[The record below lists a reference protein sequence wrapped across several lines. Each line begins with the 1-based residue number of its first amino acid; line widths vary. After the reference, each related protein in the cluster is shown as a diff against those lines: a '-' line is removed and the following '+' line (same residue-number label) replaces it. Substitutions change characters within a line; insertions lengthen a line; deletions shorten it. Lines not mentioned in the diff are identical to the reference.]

1 MSSFF
6 LEIVNM
12 SISASWIVLAVL
24 LLRLLLKKAPKWIT
38 VLLWGIVAV
47 RLICPISI
55 ESAMSLMPSS
65 ETINTDIM
73 VEGNSM
79 VEHDSVVEY
88 KPLIDTGVPI
98 INDAVN
104 PIIEENFSSEPE
116 IKPQGDIRVTPLKSI
131 IPVLSWVWVAGMV
144 VMLAYTIF
152 SYLNVKNKI
161 STAVLLRQNIF
172 QSENV
177 VSPFVLGVVKPRIY
191 LPFDMDEQ
199 DMEHVIAHENAHIRR
214 KDHLWKPFGFLLL
227 TLHWFNPFI
236 WLAYVLLCRDIE
248 LACDEKV
255 VKEFDNQQKA
265 DYAQALLTCSVN
277 RRMIAACPIAFGEVG
292 VKDRVKSILNYKKP
306 AFWIIIVAIIASI
319 IAAVCFLTDPV
330 SEKDT
335 SVLGESDSTEQTN
348 PDNPLEKRYEIKI
361 NDDIEITQ
369 DYGVFQTDNTTPYE
383 ELITKTVD
391 IHAFAQYFDITGN
404 GRGIDDVMEFIG
416 VECLRETE
424 TGALYSVHKVEQGG
438 LLYIFYDNQEWLT
451 EIKTNGIKVW
461 FYVRE
466 RVSSSDFASLQKN
479 VSTIEDVIEID
490 EVDQIFL
497 NCYRADPEYQ
507 YHGTTLVTCH
517 YLEDGLYAIQYDLIG
532 GELIF
537 TDDYFADNFD
547 VPFQTESRYHP
558 YYAQV
563 LEMDMVE

>member
-24 LLRLLLKKAPKWIT
+24 FLRFLLKKAPKWIT

-55 ESAMSLMPSS
+55 ESAMSLMPSA

-79 VEHDSVVEY
+79 VEHDSVVEH
-88 KPLIDTGVPI
+88 KTLIDTGVPI

-104 PIIEENFSSEPE
+104 PIIEENFSPEPE
-116 IKPQGDIRVTPLKSI
+116 MGPQGDISVTPMQVIISI
-131 IPVLSWVWVAGMV
+131 LSWVWVAGMV
-144 VMLAYTIF
+144 VMLAYTVI
-152 SYLNVKNKI
+152 SYLRVKNKI
-161 STAVLLRQNIF
+161 GTAVLLRDSIY

-191 LPFDMDEQ
+191 LPFDMNEQ

-292 VKDRVKSILNYKKP
+292 VKNRVKSILNYKKP
-306 AFWIIIVAIIASI
+306 AFWIIIVAVLASV
-319 IAAVCFLTDPV
+319 IAAVCFLTDPI

-348 PDNPLEKRYEIKI
+348 PDNPLEKRYELKI

-391 IHAFAQYFDITGN
+391 IHAFAQNFDITGDR
-404 GRGIDDVMEFIG
+404 RGIDDVMEFIG

-466 RVSSSDFASLQKN
+466 RAPILPLCRKMFLQ
-479 VSTIEDVIEID
+479 
-490 EVDQIFL
+490 
-497 NCYRADPEYQ
+497 
-507 YHGTTLVTCH
+507 
-517 YLEDGLYAIQYDLIG
+517 
-532 GELIF
+532 
-537 TDDYFADNFD
+537 
-547 VPFQTESRYHP
+547 
-558 YYAQV
+558 
-563 LEMDMVE
+563 

>member
-47 RLICPISI
+47 RLICPFSI
-55 ESAMSLMPSS
+55 ESAMSLIPSA

-73 VEGNSM
+73 VEGDSM
-79 VEHDSVVEY
+79 VENDSVVEH

-104 PIIEENFSSEPE
+104 PIIEENLSPEPE
-116 IKPQGDIRVTPLKSI
+116 MEPQGDISMTPMQGIISI
-131 IPVLSWVWVAGMV
+131 LSWAWVGGMV
-144 VMLAYTIF
+144 VMLAYTVI
-152 SYLNVKNKI
+152 SYLRVKNKI
-161 STAVLLRQNIF
+161 GTAVLLRDSIY

-191 LPFDMDEQ
+191 LPFNMDEQ

-292 VKDRVKSILNYKKP
+292 VKDRVKSVLNYKKP
-306 AFWIIIVAIIASI
+306 AFWIIIVAVLASV

-348 PDNPLEKRYEIKI
+348 PDNPLEKRYELKI

-391 IHAFAQYFDITGN
+391 IHAFAQYFDIVGD

-537 TDDYFADNFD
+537 TDDYFTDNFD

>member
-24 LLRLLLKKAPKWIT
+24 LLRLLLKKAPKWIM

-47 RLICPISI
+47 RLICPFSI
-55 ESAMSLMPSS
+55 ESAMSLIPSS

-73 VEGNSM
+73 VEDDSM
-79 VEHDSVVEY
+79 LENDSVVEH

-104 PIIEENFSSEPE
+104 PIIEENFSQELE
-116 IKPQGDIRVTPLKSI
+116 MEPQGGISVTPLQI
-131 IPVLSWVWVAGMV
+131 IILILSWIWMAGMV
-144 VMLAYTIF
+144 VMLAYTVI
-152 SYLNVKNKI
+152 SYLRVKRKI
-161 STAVLLRQNIF
+161 GTAVRLRENIF

-177 VSPFVLGVVKPRIY
+177 VSPFVLGVIKPRIY
-191 LPFDMDEQ
+191 LPFDMNEQ

-265 DYAQALLTCSVN
+265 DYAQALVTCSVN

-306 AFWIIIVAIIASI
+306 AFWIIIVAIIASS

-335 SVLGESDSTEQTN
+335 SALEESDATEQTN
-348 PDNPLEKRYEIKI
+348 TDNPLEKRYELKI

-391 IHAFAQYFDITGN
+391 IHAFAQYFDIVGD

-507 YHGTTLVTCH
+507 YDGKHLYTVH
-517 YLEDGLYAIQYDLIG
+517 YLEDGIYLILYELIG

-547 VPFQTESRYHP
+547 LPIQTESRYYP

>member
-6 LEIVNM
+6 LEIVNI

-24 LLRLLLKKAPKWIT
+24 LLRLLLKKAPKWIM

-47 RLICPISI
+47 RLICPFSI
-55 ESAMSLMPSS
+55 ESAMSLIPSS

-73 VEGNSM
+73 VEDDRMLEN
-79 VEHDSVVEY
+79 DSVVEH

-104 PIIEENFSSEPE
+104 PIIEENFSQELE
-116 IKPQGDIRVTPLKSI
+116 MEPQGGISVTPLQI
-131 IPVLSWVWVAGMV
+131 IILILSWIWMAGMV
-144 VMLAYTIF
+144 VMLAYTVI
-152 SYLNVKNKI
+152 SYLRVKRKI
-161 STAVLLRQNIF
+161 GTAVRLRENIF

-177 VSPFVLGVVKPRIY
+177 VSPFVLGVIKPRIY
-191 LPFDMDEQ
+191 LPFDMNEQ

-265 DYAQALLTCSVN
+265 DYAQALVTCSVN

-306 AFWIIIVAIIASI
+306 AFWIIIVAIIASS

-335 SVLGESDSTEQTN
+335 SALEESDATEQTN
-348 PDNPLEKRYEIKI
+348 TDNPLEKKYEIKI

-391 IHAFAQYFDITGN
+391 IHAFAQYFDIVGD

-507 YHGTTLVTCH
+507 YDGKHLYTVH
-517 YLEDGLYAIQYDLIG
+517 YLEDGIYLILYELIG

-547 VPFQTESRYHP
+547 LPIQTESRYYP

>member
-24 LLRLLLKKAPKWIT
+24 FLRFLLKKAPKWIT

-47 RLICPISI
+47 RLICPFSI

-73 VEGNSM
+73 VEGDSM
-79 VEHDSVVEY
+79 VVNDSMIENDSVVEH

-104 PIIEENFSSEPE
+104 PIIEENFSPEPE
-116 IKPQGDIRVTPLKSI
+116 MGPQGDISVTPMQVIISI
-131 IPVLSWVWVAGMV
+131 LSWVWVAGMV
-144 VMLAYTIF
+144 VMFAYTVI
-152 SYLNVKNKI
+152 SYLRVKNKI
-161 STAVLLRQNIF
+161 GTAVRLRENIF

-177 VSPFVLGVVKPRIY
+177 VSPFVLGVVKPKIY
-191 LPFDMDEQ
+191 LPFDMKAQ

-236 WLAYVLLCRDIE
+236 WIAYVLLCRDIE

-292 VKDRVKSILNYKKP
+292 VKNRVKSILNYKKP
-306 AFWIIIVAIIASI
+306 AFWIIIVAVLASV

-335 SVLGESDSTEQTN
+335 SALEESNATEQTN
-348 PDNPLEKRYEIKI
+348 TDNPLEKRYEV
-361 NDDIEITQ
+361 DYSYDAIEVTQ
-369 DYGVFQTDNTTPYE
+369 DYGVFQVDNTTPYE

-391 IHAFAQYFDITGN
+391 IHQFAQYFEPIYG
-404 GRGIDDVMEFIG
+404 GEIDTVMEFIG

-424 TGALYSVHKVEQGG
+424 AGALYSVHKVEQGG
-438 LLYIFYDNQEWLT
+438 LLYIFYSNYDWKT
-451 EIKTNGIKVW
+451 EIRTNDVKTW

-466 RVSSSDFASLQKN
+466 RLSSADFSSLEKN
-479 VSTIEDVIEID
+479 VSTIQDVIEID
-490 EVDQIFL
+490 AVEQIYL

-507 YHGTTLVTCH
+507 YDGKHLHTVH
-517 YLEDGLYAIQYDLIG
+517 YLEDGIYLILYELIG

-547 VPFQTESRYHP
+547 LPIQTESRYHP
-558 YYAQV
+558 YYA
-563 LEMDMVE
+563 

>member
-24 LLRLLLKKAPKWIT
+24 LLRLLLTKAPKWIT

-47 RLICPISI
+47 RLICPFSI
-55 ESAMSLMPSS
+55 ESAMSLIPSS

-73 VEGNSM
+73 VEGDSM
-79 VEHDSVVEY
+79 VENDSVVEH

-104 PIIEENFSSEPE
+104 PIIEENFSPEPE
-116 IKPQGDIRVTPLKSI
+116 MESQGDISKTPMQI
-131 IPVLSWVWVAGMV
+131 IILILSWIWMAGMV
-144 VMLAYTIF
+144 VMLAYTVI
-152 SYLNVKNKI
+152 SYLRVKRKI
-161 STAVLLRQNIF
+161 GTAVLLRENIF

-191 LPFDMDEQ
+191 LPFHMNEQ
-199 DMEHVIAHENAHIRR
+199 DIEHVIAHENAHIRR

-265 DYAQALLTCSVN
+265 DYAQALVTCSVN

-306 AFWIIIVAIIASI
+306 AFWIIIVAIIASS

-335 SVLGESDSTEQTN
+335 SALEESDATEQTN
-348 PDNPLEKRYEIKI
+348 TDNPLEKRYELKI

-391 IHAFAQYFDITGN
+391 IHAFAQYFDIVGD

-507 YHGTTLVTCH
+507 YDGKHLYTVH
-517 YLEDGLYAIQYDLIG
+517 YLEDGIYLILYELIG

-547 VPFQTESRYHP
+547 LPIQTESRYYP

>member
-24 LLRLLLKKAPKWIT
+24 LLRLLLKKAPKWIM

-47 RLICPISI
+47 RLICPFSI
-55 ESAMSLMPSS
+55 ESAMSLIPSS

-73 VEGNSM
+73 VEDDSM
-79 VEHDSVVEY
+79 LENDSVVEH

-104 PIIEENFSSEPE
+104 PIIEENFSQELE
-116 IKPQGDIRVTPLKSI
+116 MEPQGGISVTPLQI
-131 IPVLSWVWVAGMV
+131 IILILSWIWMAGMV
-144 VMLAYTIF
+144 VMLAYTVI
-152 SYLNVKNKI
+152 SYLRVKNKI
-161 STAVLLRQNIF
+161 GTAVLLRENIF

-191 LPFDMDEQ
+191 LPFHMNEQ
-199 DMEHVIAHENAHIRR
+199 DIEHVIAHENAHIRR
-214 KDHLWKPFGFLLL
+214 KDHLWKPFGFLIL

-236 WLAYVLLCRDIE
+236 WLGYVLLCRDIE

-306 AFWIIIVAIIASI
+306 AFWIIIVAVLAGV

-335 SVLGESDSTEQTN
+335 SALEESDATEQTN
-348 PDNPLEKRYEIKI
+348 TDNPLEKKYEIKI

-391 IHAFAQYFDITGN
+391 IHAFAQYFDIVGD

-507 YHGTTLVTCH
+507 YDGKHLYTVH
-517 YLEDGLYAIQYDLIG
+517 YLEDGIYLILYELIG

-547 VPFQTESRYHP
+547 LPIQTESRYYP

>member
-79 VEHDSVVEY
+79 VENDSVVEH

-104 PIIEENFSSEPE
+104 PIIKENFSPEPE
-116 IKPQGDIRVTPLKSI
+116 MEPQGDISVTPIQGIISI
-131 IPVLSWVWVAGMV
+131 LSWVWVAGMV
-144 VMLAYTIF
+144 VMLAYTAI
-152 SYLNVKNKI
+152 SYLRVKNKI
-161 STAVLLRQNIF
+161 STAVRLRENIF

-177 VSPFVLGVVKPRIY
+177 VSPFVLGVVKPKIY
-191 LPFDMDEQ
+191 LPFDMKAQ

-236 WLAYVLLCRDIE
+236 WIAYVLLCRDIE

-277 RRMIAACPIAFGEVG
+277 RRTIAACPIAFGEVG

-306 AFWIIIVAIIASI
+306 AFWIIIVAIIASV

-335 SVLGESDSTEQTN
+335 SVLGDSDNTEQTN
-348 PDNPLEKRYEIKI
+348 PDNPLEKRYEMKI

-391 IHAFAQYFDITGN
+391 IHAFAQNFDITGDR
-404 GRGIDDVMEFIG
+404 RGIDDVMEFIG

-424 TGALYSVHKVEQGG
+424 AGALYSVHKVEQGG

-466 RVSSSDFASLQKN
+466 RVSSTDFASLQKN

>member
-38 VLLWGIVAV
+38 VLLWGFVAV
-47 RLICPISI
+47 RLICPFSI
-55 ESAMSLMPSS
+55 ESAMSLIPSS

-73 VEGNSM
+73 VEGDFM
-79 VEHDSVVEY
+79 VENDSVVEH

-104 PIIEENFSSEPE
+104 PIIEENFSPEPE
-116 IKPQGDIRVTPLKSI
+116 MESQGDISKTPMQVIISI
-131 IPVLSWVWVAGMV
+131 LSWGWVGGMV
-144 VMLAYTIF
+144 VMLAYTVI
-152 SYLNVKNKI
+152 SYLRVKNKI
-161 STAVLLRQNIF
+161 GTAVLLRENIF

-191 LPFDMDEQ
+191 LPFHMNEQ
-199 DMEHVIAHENAHIRR
+199 DIEHVIAHENAHIRR
-214 KDHLWKPFGFLLL
+214 KDHLWKPFGFLIL

-236 WLAYVLLCRDIE
+236 WLGYVLLCRDIE

-292 VKDRVKSILNYKKP
+292 VKDRVKSVLNYKKP
-306 AFWIIIVAIIASI
+306 AFWIIIVAVLAGV

-335 SVLGESDSTEQTN
+335 SALEESDATEQTN
-348 PDNPLEKRYEIKI
+348 TDNPLEKKYEIKI

-391 IHAFAQYFDITGN
+391 IHAFAQYFDIVGD

-507 YHGTTLVTCH
+507 YDGKHLYTVH
-517 YLEDGLYAIQYDLIG
+517 YLEDGIYLILYELIG

-547 VPFQTESRYHP
+547 LPIQTESRYYP

>member
-73 VEGNSM
+73 IEGNSM
-79 VEHDSVVEY
+79 VENDSVVEH
-88 KPLIDTGVPI
+88 KPLIDTGVSI

-116 IKPQGDIRVTPLKSI
+116 MKPQGDISMTPMQVI
-131 IPVLSWVWVAGMV
+131 IAILSRVWVGGMV
-144 VMLAYTIF
+144 IMLAYTIF

-161 STAVLLRQNIF
+161 STAVLLRENIF

-191 LPFDMDEQ
+191 LPFNMDEQ

-214 KDHLWKPFGFLLL
+214 KDHLWKPFGFLIL

-348 PDNPLEKRYEIKI
+348 PDNPLEKRYEV
-361 NDDIEITQ
+361 DYSYDAIEVTQ
-369 DYGVFQTDNTTPYE
+369 DYGVFQVDNTTPYE

-391 IHAFAQYFDITGN
+391 IHQFAQCFEPIYGGKIET
-404 GRGIDDVMEFIG
+404 VMEFIG

-438 LLYIFYDNQEWLT
+438 LLYIFYDNKEWQT
-451 EIKTNGIKVW
+451 EIRTNDVKTW

-466 RVSSSDFASLQKN
+466 RLSSADFSSLEKN
-479 VSTIEDVIEID
+479 VSTIQDVIEID
-490 EVDQIFL
+490 AVEQIYL

-507 YHGTTLVTCH
+507 YDGKHLYTVH
-517 YLEDGLYAIQYDLIG
+517 YLEDGIYLILYELIG

-537 TDDYFADNFD
+537 TDAYFADNFD
-547 VPFQTESRYHP
+547 LPIQTESRYYP

>member
-24 LLRLLLKKAPKWIT
+24 LLRFLLKKAPKWIT

-79 VEHDSVVEY
+79 AENDSVVEH

-116 IKPQGDIRVTPLKSI
+116 MKPQGDISMTPMQVIISI
-131 IPVLSWVWVAGMV
+131 LSGVWVAGMV
-144 VMLAYTIF
+144 VMLAYTVI
-152 SYLNVKNKI
+152 SYLRVKNKI
-161 STAVLLRQNIF
+161 STAVRLRENIF

-177 VSPFVLGVVKPRIY
+177 VSPFVLGVVKPKIY
-191 LPFDMDEQ
+191 LPFDMKAQ

-236 WLAYVLLCRDIE
+236 WIAYVLLCRDIE

-292 VKDRVKSILNYKKP
+292 VKNRVKSILNYKKP
-306 AFWIIIVAIIASI
+306 AFWIIIVAVLASV

-348 PDNPLEKRYEIKI
+348 PDNPLEKRYELKI

-391 IHAFAQYFDITGN
+391 IHAFAQYFDIVGD

-507 YHGTTLVTCH
+507 YDGKHLYTVH
-517 YLEDGLYAIQYDLIG
+517 YLEDGIYLILYELIG

-547 VPFQTESRYHP
+547 LPIQTESRYYP

>member
-24 LLRLLLKKAPKWIT
+24 ILRLLIKKAPKWIT
-38 VLLWGIVAV
+38 VLLWGFVAV
-47 RLICPISI
+47 RLICPFSI
-55 ESAMSLMPSS
+55 ESAMSLIPSS

-73 VEGNSM
+73 VEGDFM
-79 VEHDSVVEY
+79 VENDSVVEH

-104 PIIEENFSSEPE
+104 PIIEENFSPEPE
-116 IKPQGDIRVTPLKSI
+116 MESQGDISKTPMQVIISI
-131 IPVLSWVWVAGMV
+131 LSWGWVGGMV
-144 VMLAYTIF
+144 VMLAYTVI
-152 SYLNVKNKI
+152 SYLRVKNKI
-161 STAVLLRQNIF
+161 GTAVLLRENIF

-191 LPFDMDEQ
+191 LPFHMNEQ
-199 DMEHVIAHENAHIRR
+199 DIEHVIAHENAHIRR
-214 KDHLWKPFGFLLL
+214 KDHLWKPFGFLIL

-236 WLAYVLLCRDIE
+236 WLGYVLLCRDIE

-277 RRMIAACPIAFGEVG
+277 RRMIAAGPIAFGEVG

-306 AFWIIIVAIIASI
+306 AFWIIIVAVLASM
-319 IAAVCFLTDPV
+319 IAAVCLLTDPI

-335 SVLGESDSTEQTN
+335 GGLEKSDSTEQTN
-348 PDNPLEKRYEIKI
+348 PDNPLEKRYELKI

-438 LLYIFYDNQEWLT
+438 LLYIFYSNYDWKT
-451 EIKTNGIKVW
+451 EIRTNDVKTW

-466 RVSSSDFASLQKN
+466 RLSSADFSSLEKN
-479 VSTIEDVIEID
+479 VSTIQDVIEID
-490 EVDQIFL
+490 AVEQIYL

-507 YHGTTLVTCH
+507 YDGKHLHTVH
-517 YLEDGLYAIQYDLIG
+517 YLEDGIYLILYELIG

-547 VPFQTESRYHP
+547 LPIQTESRYHP